1 MRKSAGFSLVEAV
14 LSTAIV
20 AGMFVAAMNTLG
32 ASGASQYRLGRY
44 QQGLGLAQQLMA
56 EILQQDYLVTPATPV
71 FAGDSTRAKFDE
83 ISDYNGWQASPPQY
97 KDGSAVP
104 DTAAFKRTVTI
115 DLVNPKDYQQVVQV
129 DLGSKRIRV
138 TVYKNSET
146 IVTLE
151 AVRTSGFDSLKQ

>member
-71 FAGDSTRAKFDE
+71 FAGDTTRANFDE
-83 ISDYNGWQASPPQY
+83 ISDYDGWQASPPQY
-97 KDGSAVP
+97 KDGTAVP
-104 DTAAFKRTVTI
+104 DTTDFKRTVTI
-115 DLVNPKDYQQVVQV
+115 DYVNLNNFQEVGQADFG
-129 DLGSKRIRV
+129 LKRIRV
-138 TVYKNSET
+138 TVYKNNET